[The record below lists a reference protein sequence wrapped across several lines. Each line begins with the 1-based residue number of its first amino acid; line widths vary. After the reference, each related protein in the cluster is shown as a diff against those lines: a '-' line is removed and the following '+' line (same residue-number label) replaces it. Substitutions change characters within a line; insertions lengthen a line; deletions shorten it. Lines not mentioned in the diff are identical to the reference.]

1 MDNMFWEI
9 PQHEAVQSV
18 TWAFDACRKGKNDL
32 WFSLARGGGK
42 ALDRIGKASGTQFF
56 LVSESAVRRFVEFD
70 TRLNN
75 LFTIGRVL
83 LAKGTKGVPI
93 GGFISAQLAEIWAVW
108 KEHEGFFATQA
119 DNVAHLWRQRILTP
133 NPPPPPP

>member
-18 TWAFDACRKGKNDL
+18 TWAFDACRKGKNDV
-32 WFSLARGGGK
+32 WFSLARGGEK
-42 ALDRIGKASGTQFF
+42 ALDRMGKASGTQFF

-75 LFTIGRVL
+75 LFTIGRVI
-83 LAKGTKGVPI
+83 LAQATKCVPI
-93 GGFISAQLAEIWAVW
+93 GGFIFAQLAEIWAVW
-108 KEHEGFFATQA
+108 KEHKGFFATQGGA
-119 DNVAHLWRQRILTP
+119 RA
-133 NPPPPPP
+133 